1 MINPERTL
9 KKILREYG
17 HDVLLQR
24 RISDNFLYSQTFERV
39 TTRHFFPSS
48 EALAQAQ
55 REDNEGVNTN
65 VDLIFY
71 FESDINPKQ
80 GDRIYEDSQSNINS
94 PNIYLIDFAA
104 PVRGKFGK
112 ILYWMAGATRERPI

>member
-24 RISDNFLYSQTFERV
+24 RISDDFLYSQTFERV